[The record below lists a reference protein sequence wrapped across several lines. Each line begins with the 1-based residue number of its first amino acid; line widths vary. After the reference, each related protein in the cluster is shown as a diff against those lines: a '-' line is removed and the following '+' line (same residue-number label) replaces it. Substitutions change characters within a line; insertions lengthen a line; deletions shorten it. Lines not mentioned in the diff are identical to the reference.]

1 MIHHNISDIDKI
13 YSADADAFSFVDVI
27 GNFIQNNDFSDGLK
41 KFKDRQIDH
50 HEAFIYQVLSA
61 ASDDIGQTIYDN
73 VKRYVSYI
81 SDVDVCKI
89 KSLKSMLQL
98 FGYKYTIF
106 DKFDSIPKE
115 LLDLIDILSISRK
128 FLIKDGW
135 LKKDFVQLLSSN
147 NVVSGQT
154 IDAAILDARHLFK
167 QNSYILSACHCMQST
182 REVDKNKIIGAYLQQ
197 DDSSLL
203 FANEAFLNN
212 DEDVLN
218 KYTVFKNNYNCLLV
232 DELSSCNL
240 YSKDGKLILK
250 FPESRMLKLSTDG
263 SFDSFQIS
271 SLSGDEDTSYNCLS
285 DSWFIQA
292 NQGKEFLVRFSS
304 LVKENVTSFDDD
316 AYQVFLKKIF
326 LDVISSYIA
335 LEYNATVYKDN
346 IKQNF
351 LIYKDLGS
359 DYFYDISSQYFD
371 ENSDNFLSVKQFF
384 HIPITFNQRKIV
396 DDIEVGNDSLE
407 NYNGAELSIIQNEI
421 KRRQQP
427 LQLSSNSSS
436 TNGIGQMFLQTRD
449 SYHRRQK
456 VLEYAKFVD
465 NYYSNAHANPKIYD
479 IDSNFCVMEN
489 NKEEIPTVINQNPI
503 GNPIVDFS
511 WDMLDD
517 VAEHLANMTIYVQK
531 IREKIKQQTQKNY
544 MKGTNLLLIYIINE
558 YLIDYAR
565 QNKKSLI
572 ESGLS
577 NIYSNLSSHQF
588 RELEDT
594 EDYTIDVI
602 EYYDSTNYNNISAS
616 TSRLASNGSTVNPR
630 YWTKSNQQSNG
641 LLKDNGKHFSI
652 EDIEKFYLSTLCLN
666 TAISGNLPNFLSTIF
681 DIGADSTF
689 VFNLNN
695 DPNLSV
701 YSSMLSS
708 GKFVHEIYQQFIDLS
723 NSWNEFNSILNDQFE
738 HNPSFDA
745 GQQLDDAIQNSIY
758 IDLSNS
764 NLSDV
769 SVVYDKNIQD
779 IDQLSVDVDT
789 LSSVYISF
797 ISSEYGF
804 YYKKFESKYCYDP
817 QDADSGEYMHPYY
830 VNNTEYD
837 SPTMNLYE
845 HIEQLKKYSYADGY
859 IVNHAMKDIV
869 EYVSA
874 GYYQV
879 RNDLVTTVIDSIG
892 EYGFVDISASTLD
905 NEIPYIYNFLSG
917 LVESRLAFLKNQV
930 STVQQQAAELRTQF
944 DSINNTFTN
953 AVASFNDNT
962 DGYNLGANCIYAV
975 SVGKRPKD
983 VDENNKCTRDG
994 SKPSGKAYTF
1004 VIKVEDFW
1012 YYCTEKGGG
1021 DYGYVHQSINPVY
1034 QADDSLEDRCNA
1046 VIEYM
1051 NTPTHFAYL
1060 NESSSKT
1067 WFYGLRNEGIAIVA
1081 DNTKASIANLE
1092 KAYTTILQM
1101 ANNMFGISIPDNA
1114 IGLQQKILSLINALA
1129 EIDDAYFDAD
1139 EILKKYKSFLT
1150 KTIELSAQYN
1160 PVKEAFNSIFT
1171 SNELGTYLAS
1181 MIPVF
1186 DLTEENINILRRYY
1200 EKTDANNL
1208 IEIKRQISEMFST
1221 FDGLLSTK
1229 TKIENSM
1236 YSDGIS
1242 GVSFDT
1248 GTYIEK
1254 YINRLYNLLILDI
1267 KNKTNAANEYIN
1279 SLKFKVQAYA
1289 NVISNEISNNIN
1301 SIQGL
1306 DFEVSSRLQ
1315 QLNFFENDKYKF
1327 NKDMFLT
1334 YGGKD
1339 FCYDQYYNMQNT
1351 VHPSYQIHP
1360 YLWNFVKKLG
1370 NDSLIQ
1376 AGFQTSIVDELET
1389 EIVNAHISKYL
1400 NQYGMAKNTWINT
1413 SNGLVDYTGYL
1424 SRYEKENNCQAKTGI
1439 FNEVVD
1445 YDGAFYPPA
1454 VEMFHKNPK
1463 NCIESVRTK
1472 TTKSKCLTSVGILLR
1487 DIFLTGKIQINGETQ
1502 LIEKIYFYD
1511 EVFQL
1516 IEQFANVDSGKAQAA
1531 IDKALIGQTSNS
1543 FDESIVVKIL
1553 DQFVEQTFYEKYYQH
1568 LNLPISECIRI
1579 ANQLEEYKDKI
1590 LKITT
1595 PTSTFNVYDI
1605 YKYGLDING
1614 NSYILFKQYDY
1625 SKLEDLYHLTYAQKR
1640 DTLGEIWIRLADHP
1654 IAFPGFS
1661 GKYPA
1666 YFIQNPKNVNVSIL
1680 SVAAAIDPNSI
1691 VWNVDDNSKISE
1703 ISSDMKAFY
1712 DFEFAKDKMSIAY
1725 ITYNADYEFLDIYK
1739 RSDISWVIGNQIQ
1752 TYYDN
1757 QNDIEYLKIMNG
1769 NGSAVERIDFNYNSS
1784 LGNYYI
1790 GKDALDKGLVEYP
1803 ALIGYYP
1810 IDDSSIDFV
1819 YLSKKYEL
1827 SAEWFDN
1834 VSCDNLIS
1842 EFPDEPEIF
1851 AVRIDSGLKYTKTNN
1866 QLMTNASSIGQK
1878 IVGSQACVGYS
1889 VDLNETVVA
1898 ITTQN
1903 SSKNKTTVKPCT
1915 CNSKIDFD
1923 VNADGP
1929 TIDDPSTNEMNSH
1942 DYLIQNVSLFSFKRS
1957 TSLLKF
1963 KSAKIYN
1970 LNADIS
1976 YLPIYPALSNE
1987 AIIYR
1992 NWNDEEQHSLE
2003 LLGMSKDIDDII
2015 GLVNPSPDPYLDYEK
2030 IVENDVFGRVY
2041 EDYNAK
2047 EDKTFRLI
2055 SNPSLNLNS
2064 PKNQSSSGYQND
2076 LNVDVDLNSGFI
2088 EYKIYL
2094 DKTYT
2099 NSSNRY
2105 TERDFQHLKVLVY
2118 NVNTLGKN
2126 PYLMCDLTAISQE
2139 EQDLFYNDSQYLS
2152 EFKISAN
2159 TMTQLEYY
2167 GIGTH
2172 NDIEL
2177 VSRTDSNHIPN
2188 IKRITC
2194 KYDPDGLEKILVF
2207 KFYLENKNIPVFI
2220 PKKEFSV
2227 LLTNPN
2233 DLTMFKYYH
2242 LFDAYGI
2249 LNAKDPNISR
2259 QILKLENDNP
2269 NRGWNVYYGPLAAA
2283 NISNTQSYF
2292 KDVDGLDVWLKDIQ
2306 LENYDYLSD
2315 IYVFQGYEGLGFK
2328 YDEELKFLIS
2338 NDLYYYPTMNLAYP
2352 KQAGDAVDRGKI
2364 TSRNSAL
2371 LSVLTNIYNEKNLF
2385 VVNLLDPVRIA
2396 DKIGQVAIPI
2406 LFNDT
2411 DDIRAYEDWND
2422 VSTIVT
2428 DSFDQFGNKIKLS
2441 TEMTI
2446 SQIYDADDPRSLAW
2460 ARYNGNEFKISPETS
2475 AGFEILDDTAYTKK
2489 STSQFL
2495 DYIDQNFNL
2504 KTIKSEELTSDY
2516 SIEYTYV
2523 DVNSSIADLSKVLK
2537 LYAGYKK
2544 NSEDNSIKLYFN
2556 YFNWFDS
2563 PYVKIENNKMY
2574 VDTIEGTYLKLN
2586 SGEDGLLD
2594 IIMQLRYYNGGQLY
2608 GYRNLKIA
2616 SYHIW
2621 NISDDKP
2628 KFIIKKVFE
2637 IENNSSGTV
2646 FIEPNI
2652 MFDTKDVEIDLKNA
2666 QASYHPSFDLQ
2677 YTIRSNVELADECDF
2692 YISYPENIFEIEPGQ
2707 YANVKVENDSNGFLG
2722 IKHIS
2727 MTNIKHYNNK
2737 IPVKCRLN
2745 AQDIRTKYKN
2755 LATAISTVELKIL
2768 DVGKNEQYAN
2778 VSDWNISFSF

>member
-1 MIHHNISDIDKI
+1 MIHRDISDIDKI
-13 YSADADAFSFVDVI
+13 DSADSNAFSFVDVI
-27 GNFIQNNDFSDGLK
+27 GNFIQNNDFSNGFK
-41 KFKDRQIDH
+41 KFQNREIDD

-81 SDVDVCKI
+81 SDVDVCKV
-89 KSLKSMLQL
+89 KALKSMLQL
-98 FGYKYTIF
+98 FGFKYTIF

-115 LLDLIDILSISRK
+115 LLNLIDVLSISRK
-128 FLIKDGW
+128 FLISDGW

-147 NVVSGQT
+147 GIVTGQT

-167 QNSYILSACHCMQST
+167 QNSYVLSTCPCTKST
-182 REVDKNKIIGAYLQQ
+182 REVDKNKIVGAYLQQ
-197 DDSSLL
+197 DSIDMLSGEVFSKIDPDTLS
-203 FANEAFLNN
+203 
-212 DEDVLN
+212 
-218 KYTVFKNNYNCLLV
+218 KYTVFKNNYDYLLV

-240 YSKDGKLILK
+240 YSRNKNLLLK
-250 FPESRMLKLSTDG
+250 FPEDKILKLSSDG
-263 SFDSFQIS
+263 LSNAFQIS
-271 SLSGDEDTSYNCLS
+271 SLLDDSDLS
-285 DSWFIQA
+285 NSWFVQA
-292 NQGKEFLVRFSS
+292 NQDREILVKFTS
-304 LVKENVTSFDDD
+304 LVKENTTSFSDD
-316 AYQVFLKKIF
+316 AYQAFLKKIF
-326 LDVISSYIA
+326 LDVISGYIA
-335 LEYNATVYKDN
+335 LEYNVSIYKN
-346 IKQNF
+346 NVKQNF

-359 DYFYDISSQYFD
+359 DYFYNISSQYFAED
-371 ENSDNFLSVKQFF
+371 DDFLSAKTFF
-384 HIPITFNQRKIV
+384 HIPISFNQRKIV
-396 DDIEVGNDSLE
+396 DDIEVGNDFLE
-407 NYNGAELSIIQNEI
+407 NYSGAELSILQNEI
-421 KRRQQP
+421 SRRKKP
-427 LQLSSNSSS
+427 LQLSSSS
-436 TNGIGQMFLQTRD
+436 TGSSGTSQIFLQTRD
-449 SYHRRQK
+449 SYHRKQK

-465 NYYSNAHANPKIYD
+465 NYYSNAHKNPEIYD
-479 IDSNFCVMEN
+479 VDPNFCVMEN

-503 GNPIVDFS
+503 GNPMVDLS

-517 VAEHLANMTIYVQK
+517 IAEHLANMTIYIQK

-565 QNKKSLI
+565 QNKNSLI

-577 NIYSNLSSHQF
+577 NVYASLSSHQF

-616 TSRLASNGSTVNPR
+616 TSRLASDGSTVNQR
-630 YWTKSNQQSNG
+630 YWSKSNQQGSG
-641 LLKDNGKHFSI
+641 LLKDDGKHFSI

-666 TAISGNLPNFLSTIF
+666 SAISGNLPNFLSTIF
-681 DIGADSTF
+681 DIGADPTF
-689 VFNLNN
+689 IFKLNN

-723 NSWNEFNSILNDQFE
+723 DAWDEFNLMLNDKFE
-738 HNPSFDA
+738 YDPSLDA

-758 IDLSNS
+758 VDLSNS

-769 SVVYDKNIQD
+769 SAVYDKNIQD

-789 LSSVYISF
+789 LSSVYINF

-804 YYKKFESKYCYDP
+804 YYRKFESKYCYDP

-830 VNNTEYD
+830 VENTQYD

-879 RNDLVTTVIDSIG
+879 RNDLATTVIDSIN

-905 NEIPYIYNFLSG
+905 NEIPYVYNFLSG

-930 STVQQQAAELRTQF
+930 ATVQQQAAELRTQF

-953 AVASFNDNT
+953 AVAQFNDNN
-962 DGYNLGANCIYAV
+962 DGYSLGANCIHAV
-975 SVGKRPKD
+975 SIGTRPKG
-983 VDENNKCTRDG
+983 VDTDNKCTRNS

-1004 VIKVEDFW
+1004 VVKVEDYW
-1012 YYCTEKGGG
+1012 YYCTKKDEG
-1021 DYGYVHQSINPVY
+1021 DYGYVHLDINPVY
-1034 QADDSLEDRCNA
+1034 HSDDSLEQRCNA
-1046 VIEYM
+1046 VVEYM
-1051 NTPTHFAYL
+1051 NTPTHFAYQ

-1067 WFYGLRNEGIAIVA
+1067 WFYGLRNEGIAAVA

-1101 ANNMFGISIPDNA
+1101 ANSMFGVKIPDNA
-1114 IGLQQKILSLINALA
+1114 IGLQQKILALINALA

-1160 PVKEAFNSIFT
+1160 PIKEAFDSIFT
-1171 SNELGTYLAS
+1171 SNELGTYLAN

-1200 EKTDANNL
+1200 EKTDSKNL

-1236 YSDGIS
+1236 YNDGIS
-1242 GVSFDT
+1242 SVSFDT
-1248 GTYIEK
+1248 GTSIEK
-1254 YINRLYNLLILDI
+1254 YINRLYNLLLLDV
-1267 KNKTNAANEYIN
+1267 KNKTDAANEYIN

-1289 NVISNEISNNIN
+1289 NIISNEISSNID
-1301 SIQGL
+1301 SLYGL

-1315 QLNFFENDKYKF
+1315 QLNFFENDRYNF
-1327 NKDMFLT
+1327 NKDKFLT

-1339 FCYDQYYNMQNT
+1339 FCHDQYYNMQNV

-1376 AGFQTSIVDELET
+1376 AGFQTSRVDELEK

-1400 NQYGMAKNTWINT
+1400 NQYGMAKNTWMNT
-1413 SNGLVDYTGYL
+1413 ANGLVDYTGYL
-1424 SRYEKENNCQAKTGI
+1424 SRYEKEDNRQSKTGI

-1454 VEMFHKNPK
+1454 IEMFHKNQK
-1463 NCIESVRTK
+1463 QCIESVRTR
-1472 TTKSKCLTSVGILLR
+1472 TTKIKCLSSVELLLK
-1487 DIFLTGKIQINGETQ
+1487 DVFSDGKISINEETQ
-1502 LIEKIYFYD
+1502 LIEKINFYD
-1511 EVFQL
+1511 EIFQL
-1516 IEQFANVDSGKAQAA
+1516 IEQFTNIDQEKTIIA
-1531 IDKALIGQTSNS
+1531 IDNAVIGQSSNQ
-1543 FDESIVVKIL
+1543 FDSYVIVKIL
-1553 DQFVEQTFYEKYYQH
+1553 DQFVEETFYEKYYQH
-1568 LNLPISECIRI
+1568 LNLPISECERI

-1625 SKLEDLYHLTYAQKR
+1625 SNLEDLYHLTYAQKR

-1654 IAFPGFS
+1654 IAFPAFS
-1661 GKYPA
+1661 GKNPA
-1666 YFIQNPKNVNVSIL
+1666 YFIQNPNIVNVSIL
-1680 SVAAAIDPNSI
+1680 SVATAVDPTGI
-1691 VWNVDDNSKISE
+1691 VWNIDDNSKISE

-1725 ITYNADYEFLDIYK
+1725 VTYNADYEFSDIYK
-1739 RSDISWVIGNQIQ
+1739 RFDISWVIGNQIQ

-1757 QNDIEYLKIMNG
+1757 KNDIEYLKIMNG

-1784 LGNYYI
+1784 LGQHYI
-1790 GKDALDKGLVEYP
+1790 GKDALDTGVVEYP
-1803 ALIGYYP
+1803 ALIGHYP
-1810 IDDSSIDFV
+1810 IDDSAIDFV

-1827 SAEWFDN
+1827 SSKYENDT
-1834 VSCDNLIS
+1834 SCNILIS
-1842 EFPDEPEIF
+1842 EFPTEPEIF

-1866 QLMTNASSIGQK
+1866 QLMSNASGIGQK
-1878 IVGSQACVGYS
+1878 IVGDQACVGYT
-1889 VDLNETVVA
+1889 VDTNETVIA

-1903 SSKNKTTVKPCT
+1903 LNTDKTTVKPCT
-1915 CNSKIDFD
+1915 SNSKIDFNI
-1923 VNADGP
+1923 NADGP

-1942 DYLIQNVSLFSFKRS
+1942 DYLNQNVSLFSFKRS

-1963 KSAKIYN
+1963 KNAKIYN

-1976 YLPIYPALSNE
+1976 YLPVYPALSNE
-1987 AIIYR
+1987 AMIYTK
-1992 NWNDEEQHSLE
+1992 WDDAEQHNLE
-2003 LLGMSKDIDDII
+2003 LLGMSKDIDGMI

-2030 IVENDVFGRVY
+2030 VVENSVFGRVY

-2064 PKNQSSSGYQND
+2064 PKVQSSSGYQND
-2076 LNVDVDLNSGFI
+2076 LTIDVNLDSGII
-2088 EYKIYL
+2088 EYQINL

-2099 NSSNRY
+2099 NSSNQY
-2105 TERDFQHLKVLVY
+2105 TERDFEHLKVLVY
-2118 NVNTLGKN
+2118 NINTLGKN
-2126 PYLMCDLTAISQE
+2126 PYLMCDLTAITQE
-2139 EQDLFYNDSQYLS
+2139 EQELFYNSNQYLN

-2172 NDIEL
+2172 SDIDL
-2177 VSRTDSNHIPN
+2177 VSKIDSNHISN
-2188 IKRITC
+2188 IKKITC
-2194 KYDPDGLEKILVF
+2194 KYDSTALQKILVF
-2207 KFYLENKNIPVFI
+2207 KFYIENKSIPVFI
-2220 PKKEFSV
+2220 PSKEFSV

-2249 LNAKDPNISR
+2249 LNAKSPNVTREIF
-2259 QILKLENDNP
+2259 KLENNNP
-2269 NRGWNVYYGPLAAA
+2269 NQGWNVYYGPTAAA
-2283 NISNTQSYF
+2283 NVKNAQSYF
-2292 KDVDGLDVWLKDIQ
+2292 EDVNGLDIWLKDIQ

-2315 IYVFQGYEGLGFK
+2315 IYIFQGYEGLGFK
-2328 YDEELKFLIS
+2328 YDEELKFSIS
-2338 NDLYYYPTMNLAYP
+2338 SDLYYYPTMNLAYP
-2352 KQAGDAVDRGKI
+2352 KQAGDIVDRGKL
-2364 TSRNSAL
+2364 TNRNSAL
-2371 LSVLTNIYNEKNLF
+2371 LSILTNIYNEKNLF
-2385 VVNLLDPVRIA
+2385 VINLLDPIKIA
-2396 DKIGQVAIPI
+2396 NKIGQVAIPI
-2406 LFNDT
+2406 LINDI

-2422 VSTIVT
+2422 VSTIV
-2428 DSFDQFGNKIKLS
+2428 SESLDQFGNKIELS
-2441 TEMTI
+2441 SELTI
-2446 SQIYDADDPRSLAW
+2446 SQIYDVDDPRSLAW
-2460 ARYNGNEFKISPETS
+2460 ARYNGNEFEISPETS
-2475 AGFEILDDTAYTKK
+2475 SGFEITDDSSYIKK

-2495 DYIDQNFNL
+2495 NYVDQQFNL
-2504 KTIKSEELTSDY
+2504 KTMTSEDLTSDY
-2516 SIEYTYV
+2516 SVEYTYV
-2523 DVNSSIADLSKVLK
+2523 NVNSTIADLSKILK
-2537 LYAGYKK
+2537 LYVNYKK
-2544 NSEDNSIKLYFN
+2544 NTEDNSIKLYFN

-2574 VDTIEGTYLKLN
+2574 VDTIEGTYLKLD

-2594 IIMQLRYYNGGQLY
+2594 IVMQIRYYNGGQLY

-2628 KFIIKKVFE
+2628 KFIVKKVFE
-2637 IENNSSGTV
+2637 IENNSSGTA

-2652 MFDTKDVEIDLKNA
+2652 VFDTKDVEIDLKTVA
-2666 QASYHPSFDLQ
+2666 PSYFPSFELQ
-2677 YTIRSNVELADECDF
+2677 YTIRSNVDLIDECDF
-2692 YISYPENIFEIEPGQ
+2692 YISYPENIFEIESGQ
-2707 YANVKVENDSNGFLG
+2707 YANVKVENDENGFLG
-2722 IKHIS
+2722 IKHVF
-2727 MTNIKHYNNK
+2727 MTNIKHQNNK
-2737 IPVKCRLN
+2737 IPVKSRLDV
-2745 AQDIRTKYKN
+2745 QTIITKYKN
-2755 LATAISTVELKIL
+2755 LATMIQVVEQKIL
-2768 DVGKNEQYAN
+2768 DSEKNEQYVN
-2778 VSDWNISFSF
+2778 ISDWNVSFSFQ